1 MAIGN
6 SNASPSGLI
15 KPTTTSYTPGS
26 GNPRDSAIA
35 SNANMNSKQSNLSAI
50 GGRRKSHK
58 GGASPP
64 VAVPQMQMP
73 YTPTGGPGTN
83 PNDQISGLSS
93 TGMQSAAWKVND
105 NQASKM
111 GGSSQRGGSRK
122 KRKGGSNLNWGCL
135 SGGFSQS
142 KGSKRRR
149 TRRRTRT
156 TKRRRTRR
164 RHR

>member
-6 SNASPSGLI
+6 SNTSPPGLI
-15 KPTTTSYTPGS
+15 KPTTTSYTPGA

-35 SNANMNSKQSNLSAI
+35 SNANMNSKQSNLSSI
-50 GGRRKSHK
+50 GGRRRRKRHK
-58 GGASPP
+58 GGAAG

-93 TGMQSAAWKVND
+93 TGMQSSAWKMND

-111 GGSSQRGGSRK
+111 GGSSQRGGSKR

-135 SGGFSQS
+135 SGGSR
-142 KGSKRRR
+142 KRRR

>member
-6 SNASPSGLI
+6 SNTLPPGLMQ
-15 KPTTTSYTPGS
+15 PTTTSYTSGA
-26 GNPRDSAIA
+26 GNPRDSSIA
-35 SNANMNSKQSNLSAI
+35 ANANMNSKQANLSAI

-58 GGASPP
+58 GGAAG

-105 NQASKM
+105 NQASVM
-111 GGSSQRGGSRK
+111 GGSRK
-122 KRKGGSNLNWGCL
+122 RKR
-135 SGGFSQS
+135 
-142 KGSKRRR
+142 
-149 TRRRTRT
+149 
-156 TKRRRTRR
+156 TKRRRTKRR
-164 RHR
+164 RTTKRQTSRRHHR

>member
-6 SNASPSGLI
+6 SNTPPPGLMQ
-15 KPTTTSYTPGS
+15 PTTTSYTPGS
-26 GNPRDSAIA
+26 GNPRASAIA
-35 SNANMNSKQSNLSAI
+35 SNANMNSKQASLSAI
-50 GGRRKSHK
+50 GGKRRRRKRHK
-58 GGASPP
+58 GGAAG

-111 GGSSQRGGSRK
+111 GGSRK